1 MVVLRAMQENDFRRY
16 LDAAVVDYATDK
28 LKAGVWSKEE
38 ALEKARSEHRALLPQ
53 GLATP
58 DHYLFN
64 LYAEEEQTE
73 VGMLWFGICEQGG
86 QREAFVYDIAIDP
99 KWRRMGYATQAFL
112 ALEQRVR
119 QMGLDA
125 IGLHVFGHNKGAFA
139 LYEKLGYVPTSMKM
153 KKSLGDG
160 NP

>member
-1 MVVLRAMQENDFRRY
+1 MVQLRAMQESDFRRY
-16 LDAAVVDYATDK
+16 LDTAVVDYATEN
-28 LKAGVWSKEE
+28 LKAGVWTKEE
-38 ALEKARSEHRALLPQ
+38 ALAKARSEHKALLPQ
-53 GLATP
+53 GLETP

-64 LYAEEEQTE
+64 VYAEAEHTT
-73 VGMLWFGICEQGG
+73 VGMLWFGIYEQGG
-86 QREAFVYDIAIDP
+86 RREAFVYDIAIDP

-112 ALEQRVR
+112 ALEKRV
-119 QMGLDA
+119 QEMGLDT

-139 LYEKLGYVPTSMKM
+139 LYEKLGYVPTRMRM